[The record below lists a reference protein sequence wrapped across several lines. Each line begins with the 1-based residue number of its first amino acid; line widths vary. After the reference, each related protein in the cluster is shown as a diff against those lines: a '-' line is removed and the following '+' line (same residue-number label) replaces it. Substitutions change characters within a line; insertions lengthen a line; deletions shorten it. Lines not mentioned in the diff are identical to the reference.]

1 MARKLRL
8 GEVVGKLTV
17 VGFER
22 EGLGTPYARVKCSCG
37 SAEKLVSSKSLKAGK
52 TNSCG
57 CLCVGN
63 ITHGKV
69 RTKVYSAWKNMHT
82 RVKTLK
88 RYKLLGVDERWKKF
102 ENFYSD
108 MGDLPFVG
116 ATLERIDNE
125 RGYSKENCKWAT
137 RKEQQANRSTTVWL
151 TVNGT
156 SKPAST
162 WAEERGLN
170 TVLVVSRVARG
181 ITGERA
187 LSPTRLESTGPK
199 VGRTQRLFTNG
210 QQQLKMVE
218 LAKLLGIAKST
229 CSWRADK
236 GSNLGGYYEIPLP
249 ETQQ

>member
-1 MARKLRL
+1 MARKLQL

-22 EGLGTPYARVKCSCG
+22 EGLGTPYARVECSCG
-37 SAEKLVSSKSLKAGK
+37 SAEKLVSSKNLKAGK

-69 RTKVYSAWKNMHT
+69 GTKVHSAWKNMHT
-82 RVKTLK
+82 RVKTRE
-88 RYKLLGVDERWKKF
+88 RYRLLGVDESWKKF
-102 ENFYSD
+102 ENFYAD

-116 ATLERIDNE
+116 ATLERVDNE

-137 RKEQQANRSTTVWL
+137 RKEQQANRRNSVKL
-151 TVNGT
+151 VIAGIE
-156 SKPAST
+156 KPAVT
-162 WAEERGLN
+162 WAEEMGVNPDLVIARIKRGV
-170 TVLVVSRVARG
+170 TPARAVAK
-181 ITGERA
+181 
-187 LSPTRLESTGPK
+187 TRLEATGPK
-199 VGRTQRLFTNG
+199 VGRTQRLFSNG

-236 GSNLGGYYEIPLP
+236 GNNLGGYYEIPLP